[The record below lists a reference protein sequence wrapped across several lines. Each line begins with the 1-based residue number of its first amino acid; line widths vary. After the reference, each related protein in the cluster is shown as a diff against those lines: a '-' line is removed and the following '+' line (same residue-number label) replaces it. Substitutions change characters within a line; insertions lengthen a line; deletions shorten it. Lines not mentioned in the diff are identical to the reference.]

1 MRKLLDLL
9 NEIEENE
16 VLKPVKETTPI
27 EEAATDLVDEIG
39 KFFVVEKPKS
49 KSDTTEDLVFES
61 TLAYF
66 ANQIRGGLN
75 EKDIIGFYIKRGDAN
90 RAAKEAVKAYESNL
104 KEMEDAMEAFRAAKN
119 DIKEKKAAAKEKIE
133 KLKQ

>member
-1 MRKLLDLL
+1 MKLLDLL
-9 NEIEENE
+9 NEIEE
-16 VLKPVKETTPI
+16 KETTKI
-27 EEAATDLVDEIG
+27 EEVETNMVDEIG

-49 KSDTTEDLVFES
+49 KEDTTEDLVFES
-61 TLAYF
+61 TMTYF

-90 RAAKEAVKAYESNL
+90 KAAKEAIKAYETNL
-104 KEMEDAMEAFRAAKN
+104 KEMEEAMNDFREAKKVIN
-119 DIKEKKAAAKEKIE
+119 DKKAAAKEKIQ

>member
-1 MRKLLDLL
+1 MKLLDLL
-9 NEIEENE
+9 NEIEE
-16 VLKPVKETTPI
+16 KETKQI
-27 EEAATDLVDEIG
+27 DEVKIDMVDEIG

-49 KSDTTEDLVFES
+49 KQDTTDDLVFES
-61 TLAYF
+61 TMTYF

-90 RAAKEAVKAYESNL
+90 KAAKEAIKAYETNL
-104 KEMEDAMEAFRAAKN
+104 KEMEDAMNEFREAKKVIN
-119 DIKEKKAAAKEKIE
+119 DKKAAAKEKIQ

>member
-1 MRKLLDLL
+1 MKLLDLL
-9 NEIEENE
+9 NEIEE
-16 VLKPVKETTPI
+16 KETKQI
-27 EEAATDLVDEIG
+27 DEVKIDMVDEIG

-49 KSDTTEDLVFES
+49 KQDTTDDLVFES
-61 TLAYF
+61 TMTYF

-90 RAAKEAVKAYESNL
+90 KAAKEAIEAYETNL
-104 KEMEDAMEAFRAAKN
+104 KEMEDAMEAFRSAKK
-119 DIKEKKAAAKEKIE
+119 DIEEKKAAAKEKIQ

>member
-1 MRKLLDLL
+1 MKLLDLL

-16 VLKPVKETTPI
+16 ATKI
-27 EEAATDLVDEIG
+27 EEVETNMVDEIG

-49 KSDTTEDLVFES
+49 KEDTTEDIVFES
-61 TLAYF
+61 TMTYF

-90 RAAKEAVKAYESNL
+90 KAAKEAIEVYETNL
-104 KEMEDAMEAFRAAKN
+104 KEMEEAMNEFREAKKVIN
-119 DIKEKKAAAKEKIE
+119 DKKAAAKEKIQ

>member
-1 MRKLLDLL
+1 MKKLLDLL
-9 NEIEENE
+9 REMEE
-16 VLKPVKETTPI
+16 KETTQI
-27 EEAATDLVDEIG
+27 DEVKIDMVDEIG

-49 KSDTTEDLVFES
+49 KGDTTEDLVFES

-90 RAAKEAVKAYESNL
+90 KAAKESIKAYESNL
-104 KEMEDAMEAFRAAKN
+104 KEMEDAMNDFREAKQVIN
-119 DIKEKKAAAKEKIE
+119 DKKAAAKEKIM
-133 KLKQ
+133 KLK

>member
-1 MRKLLDLL
+1 MKLLDLL

-16 VLKPVKETTPI
+16 ATKI
-27 EEAATDLVDEIG
+27 EEVETNMVDEIG

-49 KSDTTEDLVFES
+49 KEDTTEDIVFES
-61 TLAYF
+61 TMTYF

-90 RAAKEAVKAYESNL
+90 KAAKEAIEAYETNL
-104 KEMEDAMEAFRAAKN
+104 KEMEDAMNEFREAKKVIN
-119 DIKEKKAAAKEKIE
+119 DKKAAAKEKIQ

>member
-1 MRKLLDLL
+1 MKKLLDLL
-9 NEIEENE
+9 NEIEE
-16 VLKPVKETTPI
+16 KETKQI
-27 EEAATDLVDEIG
+27 DEVKIDMVDEIG

-49 KSDTTEDLVFES
+49 KQDTTEDIVFES
-61 TLAYF
+61 TMTYF

-90 RAAKEAVKAYESNL
+90 KAAKEAIEAYETNL
-104 KEMEDAMEAFRAAKN
+104 KEMEDAMEAFRSAKK
-119 DIKEKKAAAKEKIE
+119 DIEEKKAAAKEKIQ

>member
-1 MRKLLDLL
+1 MKKLLDLL
-9 NEIEENE
+9 REMEE
-16 VLKPVKETTPI
+16 KETTQI
-27 EEAATDLVDEIG
+27 DEVKIDMVDEIG

-49 KSDTTEDLVFES
+49 KGDTTEDLVFES

-90 RAAKEAVKAYESNL
+90 KAAKEAIKAYESNL
-104 KEMEDAMEAFRAAKN
+104 KEMEDAMNDFREAKQVIN
-119 DIKEKKAAAKEKIE
+119 DKKAAAKEKIM
-133 KLKQ
+133 KLK